1 MSRKLLAIN
10 QKRPKRSAAL
20 AEPITVTSGSVFHAL
35 GLENADDL
43 VLRSALIRKVG
54 EVARAKNLTQAEIAE
69 LLCVDQPRVSTLL
82 AGKISKFSTDA
93 LVRMLM
99 ALGQNVTVRVTA
111 ARAAKGKLVVV
122 A

>member
-10 QKRPKRSAAL
+10 HKRPKRSAAL

-69 LLCVDQPRVSTLL
+69 LLGVDQPCVSTLL

>member
-111 ARAAKGKLVVV
+111 ARAAKGKLFVV

>member
-1 MSRKLLAIN
+1 MPRKLLAIK

-20 AEPITVTSGSVFHAL
+20 AEAITVTSGSVFHAL

-54 EVARAKNLTQAEIAE
+54 EVARAKNLTQAKIAE
-69 LLCVDQPRVSTLL
+69 LLGVDQPRVSTLL